1 MIKVTVKT
9 LDSRN
14 HQFEVEETLT
24 VTEFKDHIA
33 QTVDIPAARQRII
46 YCGRVLREDA
56 KLSDYDL
63 NDKVVHLVQ
72 TVPPNPGPR
81 IHRSLTPPPDLNR
94 ARGGFR
100 GFDRVGNTVYMG
112 MSPVTIPPSILD
124 PQQMIPPRA
133 THTLSSSRLNVA
145 RRMLRHA
152 ENVIRQLENPNG
164 EEPPVQ
170 PEESNEEEMTPIIEA
185 RVIVP
190 TNPNQPID
198 GTAILNA
205 VQNSIFPPSSIVNMP
220 TNASTTATQ
229 GTTSRDSLRTSAS
242 ENSSAEGI
250 GTDSSHTDPQSPPR
264 LRCRGT
270 QMAALLSTLN
280 QLQAR
285 YAPFLARYQDFMQN
299 DPEVPPEELEET
311 NQMLNRVS
319 QVMHFLGHAYHSLS
333 DIIILPS
340 NPAPRPLLCRPI
352 LIQPP
357 AMVPAGIPIQL
368 EAQINLTPD
377 RPVATSSSTT
387 ATSSTGT
394 TTNPT
399 MVGASEAANATE
411 SPSQPSQQAQPSI
424 TLQPGFVGIPLVP
437 ASMRVFTTPVEIR
450 PLRNAAPRRPPNNN
464 NVSAGGARNP
474 QPTLSNPLGIFNN
487 IRVRSQVSA
496 DVAPASNGANVLLAQ
511 GSPTIGT
518 NGREL
523 EFVMDVTPED
533 LRGGNLIQSLMQ
545 IVGNQLGDTLAQVQ
559 AVRGGAAPNQPQAD
573 GQAAQQPSQARST
586 QTNPTAGAQPRAATR
601 PHVHMTQQAVQ
612 GGFDPFLHCYSHHV
626 CQSRPQR
633 VSEST
638 MQLLGLLPDFA
649 LQIVTV
655 EPQQQASRT
664 PTDAGTAPPPPTQ
677 TLAEREAAA
686 ARIRAHLASVLDAA
700 NARVRQRASQQVTD
714 PAVAPPNES
723 APPAGAAPP
732 RSSNPSPTARAS
744 ADLINLVLGLVERN
758 SDYVGPSLNVLVQNL
773 TQAPYVQGEHLLIDL
788 IMLVFGQLQFSD
800 FMAMVTGSWSPLY
813 RQMPRIQRF
822 FLEQVCRNDVSDAGI
837 AQATERI
844 LAELNPVIAA
854 LETLPTRENINMGR
868 TALHYIRE
876 NVPTIIRQA
885 IGEGE
890 DEAATFF
897 GSILTLVRELFALTI
912 RCCANGQESLVT
924 MCNQILQL
932 STVLSPAGGLSE
944 AQRSALWSIN
954 TLLSAYFQQL
964 GAEEVGLDRYLVRN
978 EPVEIPAEHQ
988 ATVQEPVES
997 MEVDAASP
1005 PDAEPPLAD
1014 ETEPLP
1020 NVIWG
1025 AEQWHAQTPEEW
1037 VPLISRDI
1045 QRQRKQSAQPP
1056 FSDAYISG
1064 MPSKRRKLISNTK
1077 PQGSVSQTIS
1087 ESLRQVVTNAGLAA
1101 AAPLDAVAEAAGESS
1116 EIQSAYGSLLQSTV
1130 QANLSANQ
1138 DFNPERYPN
1147 AAAYFRESPPQ

>member
-1 MIKVTVKT
+1 
-9 LDSRN
+9 
-14 HQFEVEETLT
+14 
-24 VTEFKDHIA
+24 
-33 QTVDIPAARQRII
+33 
-46 YCGRVLREDA
+46 
-56 KLSDYDL
+56 
-63 NDKVVHLVQ
+63 
-72 TVPPNPGPR
+72 
-81 IHRSLTPPPDLNR
+81 
-94 ARGGFR
+94 
-100 GFDRVGNTVYMG
+100 
-112 MSPVTIPPSILD
+112 
-124 PQQMIPPRA
+124 
-133 THTLSSSRLNVA
+133 
-145 RRMLRHA
+145 
-152 ENVIRQLENPNG
+152 
-164 EEPPVQ
+164 
-170 PEESNEEEMTPIIEA
+170 
-185 RVIVP
+185 
-190 TNPNQPID
+190 
-198 GTAILNA
+198 
-205 VQNSIFPPSSIVNMP
+205 
-220 TNASTTATQ
+220 
-229 GTTSRDSLRTSAS
+229 
-242 ENSSAEGI
+242 
-250 GTDSSHTDPQSPPR
+250 
-264 LRCRGT
+264 
-270 QMAALLSTLN
+270 
-280 QLQAR
+280 
-285 YAPFLARYQDFMQN
+285 
-299 DPEVPPEELEET
+299 
-311 NQMLNRVS
+311 
-319 QVMHFLGHAYHSLS
+319 
-333 DIIILPS
+333 
-340 NPAPRPLLCRPI
+340 
-352 LIQPP
+352 
-357 AMVPAGIPIQL
+357 
-368 EAQINLTPD
+368 
-377 RPVATSSSTT
+377 
-387 ATSSTGT
+387 
-394 TTNPT
+394 
-399 MVGASEAANATE
+399 
-411 SPSQPSQQAQPSI
+411 
-424 TLQPGFVGIPLVP
+424 
-437 ASMRVFTTPVEIR
+437 MRVFTTPVEIR

-638 MQLLGLLPDFA
+638 MPLLGLLPDFA

-758 SDYVGPSLNVLVQNL
+758 AFTRSLFVVELRLRGPVAERVGPELNPGAVRSGR
-773 TQAPYVQGEHLLIDL
+773 A
-788 IMLVFGQLQFSD
+788 
-800 FMAMVTGSWSPLY
+800 SPD
-813 RQMPRIQRF
+813 RPDHAGVRTAAIQRF

-876 NVPTIIRQA
+876 NVPAIIRQA

-944 AQRSALWSIN
+944 VQRSALWSIN

-1025 AEQWHAQTPEEW
+1025 AEQWHAQTPE
-1037 VPLISRDI
+1037 
-1045 QRQRKQSAQPP
+1045 RQRKQSAQPP

-1064 MPSKRRKLISNTK
+1064 MPSKRRKLISNSK
-1077 PQGSVSQTIS
+1077 PQGGVSQTIS